1 MEKRCLES
9 QKRKLKHMIPID
21 DILKADIEY
30 TDEVIRLY
38 KKATKYLKSYTWCE
52 KILNCWLAKGFGYIL
67 CIFSFEIKPIQNSGA
82 DDKLWVIVGDLPSAY
97 LDQVEYKTAN
107 EALDFYCFLM
117 DEWVEHVRKGKS
129 LKDCYP
135 VNVAPTKEYADML
148 DTRTKL
154 IRENFLPFV

>member
-67 CIFSFEIKPIQNSGA
+67 CIFDTSLSPGKCAALGCPRARRPSRHGA
-82 DDKLWVIVGDLPSAY
+82 RPRRHKATARGVPREGARPPPPPRRRVQRLGGGRGGLRGRARQPS
-97 LDQVEYKTAN
+97 
-107 EALDFYCFLM
+107 
-117 DEWVEHVRKGKS
+117 
-129 LKDCYP
+129 P
-135 VNVAPTKEYADML
+135 
-148 DTRTKL
+148 
-154 IRENFLPFV
+154 